1 MIQQAATDTRIDAAT
16 LLDWM
21 GYKRQAPCK
30 RALEK
35 QGIPV
40 FEGRNGIWTTL
51 ELVNQAGLSNIGQ
64 SPVPPQEKEQ
74 DEWL

>member
-1 MIQQAATDTRIDAAT
+1 MQRPANRIDAQT

-21 GYKRQAPCK
+21 GYKQQGPCK

-35 QGIPV
+35 QGIKV

-51 ELVNQAGLSNIGQ
+51 ELVNAAGKGNIP
-64 SPVPPQEKEQ
+64 SESKQEET
-74 DEWL
+74 EWL